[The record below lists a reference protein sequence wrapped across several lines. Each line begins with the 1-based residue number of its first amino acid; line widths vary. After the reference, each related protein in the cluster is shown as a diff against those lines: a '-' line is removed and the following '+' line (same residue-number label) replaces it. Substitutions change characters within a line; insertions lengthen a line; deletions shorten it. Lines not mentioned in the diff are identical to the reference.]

1 LVFSDDSPIL
11 SFILAVLKKYSVIVI
26 SSDSVENA
34 LIGFSN
40 IKYKLVIRDLFM
52 LRMGGTEGITQ
63 IKKEN
68 SKVLIIAISA
78 GIQRYA
84 GRCCY
89 VRSTKDWSK
98 CSFGET
104 AHNRKFNLGR
114 RSVPSLS

>member
-1 LVFSDDSPIL
+1 MQNKKYWSSAMTVQFS
-11 SFILAVLKKYSVIVI
+11 VLFWKKKKKYSVIVI

-89 VRSTKDWSK
+89 VRSTKD
-98 CSFGET
+98 
-104 AHNRKFNLGR
+104 
-114 RSVPSLS
+114 